1 MDGQREP
8 IFNVPGSVVA
18 LVGAFTA
25 VHLLRWFVVWFM
37 GDAADDALVDLLAFN
52 PLRFGGSGRELPGGS
67 WVGPATFVSHAFLH
81 GDLAHLVINSA
92 WLLAVGSVIA
102 RRMPLLLFLGFF
114 ALCAAG
120 GALTFLALHPGL
132 DAAVVGA
139 SGAISGL
146 MAAALRLMFAA
157 DDVPGRYA
165 LREHP
170 LEAPRL
176 SVRSMLTRST
186 PRTTVIAWVIINF
199 VGAVAMSATGETAG
213 AIAWEAHLGGFF
225 TGLLTFDL
233 FDRGRADETP
243 AEHVG

>member
-8 IFNVPGSVVA
+8 IFNVPGPVVA
-18 LVGAFTA
+18 LVGAFAA
-25 VHLLRWFVVWFM
+25 VHMLRWLLVWYA
-37 GDAADDALVDLLAFN
+37 GDAADDALVDLTAFN
-52 PLRFGGSGRELPGGS
+52 PLRYGGTGRELPGGA
-67 WVGPATFVSHAFLH
+67 WTGPTTFLTHAFLH
-81 GDLAHLVINSA
+81 GDVPHLVINSA

-102 RRMPLLLFLGFF
+102 RRMPLLPFLGFF

-120 GALTFLALHPGL
+120 GALAFLVLHPGL

-157 DDVPGRYA
+157 VDTDGRYL

-170 LEAPRL
+170 AEAPRL

-186 PRTTVIAWVIINF
+186 PRNTIIAWVIINF

-225 TGLLTFDL
+225 TGLMTFDL
-233 FDRGRADETP
+233 FDRGRAEEAP
-243 AEHVG
+243 AVG

>member
-8 IFNVPGSVVA
+8 IFNAPGPVVA
-18 LVGAFTA
+18 LAGAFA
-25 VHLLRWFVVWFM
+25 AMHLLRYFL
-37 GDAADDALVDLLAFN
+37 GAAGDDALVDLLAFN
-52 PLRFGGSGRELPGGS
+52 PLRYGGEGRALPGGS
-67 WVGPATFVSHAFLH
+67 WAGPATFLTHTFLH
-81 GDLAHLVINSA
+81 GDVPHLVINSA

-102 RRMPLLLFLGFF
+102 RRMPALSFLGFF
-114 ALCAAG
+114 ALCGAG

-132 DAAVVGA
+132 DVAVVGA

-157 DDVPGRYA
+157 RDAETRDV

-170 LEAPRL
+170 EAAPRL
-176 SVRSMLTRST
+176 SVRSMLTQST
-186 PRTTVIAWVIINF
+186 PRTTIVAWVIINI

-225 TGLLTFDL
+225 TGLVAFDL
-233 FDRGRADETP
+233 FDRGRAEETP
-243 AEHVG
+243 AEPAE